1 MLMEPSAAHHTDLAL
16 VHIEQKLA
24 AIEAEIWE
32 IRQFIHYCTHKD
44 TPLIPTDDET

>member
-1 MLMEPSAAHHTDLAL
+1 MEPLTTRHTDLAL
-16 VHIEQKLA
+16 AHIEQKLA

-44 TPLIPTDDET
+44 TPSIPTNDEL